1 MNYIYSLNLNY
12 KYSLMKSLTKAE
24 EQVMKVLW
32 KLDGGMLMEIVDS
45 MPKPQPHK
53 NTVATILKT
62 MTDKDFVRIETVGR
76 FHRYHPAISKEEYS
90 KSTLTEVAKG
100 YFEGSFPNVVSFLVD
115 EKKLSVKDLELL
127 LQQIR
132 KNKK

>member
-1 MNYIYSLNLNY
+1 MG
-12 KYSLMKSLTKAE
+12 KEQPEGGRKALTKAE

-32 KLDGGMLMEIVDS
+32 RLGNGLLMEIVEA
-45 MPKPQPHK
+45 MAAPQPHK

-62 MTDKDFVRIETVGR
+62 LVDKGFVRIENIGR
-76 FHRYHPAISKEEYS
+76 IHRYHPLISKEAYS
-90 KSTLTEVAKG
+90 RDTLSSVAKG
-100 YFEGSFPNVVSFLVD
+100 YFDGSFTNVVSFLVD

-127 LQQIR
+127 LQQIK

>member
-1 MNYIYSLNLNY
+1 
-12 KYSLMKSLTKAE
+12 MKILTRAE

-32 KLDGGMLMEIVDS
+32 ILGSGLLMEIVDA
-45 MPKPQPHK
+45 MPEPNPHK

-62 MTDKDFVRIETVGR
+62 MADKGFVRIENLGR
-76 FHRYHPAISKEEYS
+76 VHRYHPAVSKEAYS
-90 KSTLTEVAKG
+90 RDTLTTVAKG
-100 YFEGSFPNVVSFLVD
+100 YFEGSFSNVVSFLVD

-127 LQQIR
+127 LQQLK